1 MTMDNLPSP
10 ELLRKLLRY
19 DHISGDL
26 YWRLR
31 CESRFATPSYASRW
45 NKRYAGKLTF
55 TALRKGYRCGRI
67 GRRTYSAHRVI
78 WSIFYGN
85 HPDGQ
90 IDHINGRKDD
100 NRIDN
105 LRVVTDQENHRNK
118 KMPITNKSGV
128 IGVCWHKRCRRWRAT
143 IGVSGKLIEL
153 GMFREISDAAA
164 ARSQAEIDYNFH
176 ANHGR
181 TK

>member
-1 MTMDNLPSP
+1 MDNLPSP

-45 NKRYAGKLTF
+45 NKRYAGNLAF
-55 TALRKGYRCGRI
+55 TALRNGYRCGGI
-67 GRRTYSAHRVI
+67 GRGTYTAHRVI
-78 WSIFYGN
+78 WAIFYGN

-90 IDHINGRKDD
+90 IDHINGRRDD

-105 LRVVTDQENHRNK
+105 LRVVTAHENRRNQK
-118 KMPITNKSGV
+118 IRIDNKSGV

-143 IGVSGKLIEL
+143 IRVSGKLIEL
-153 GMFREISDAAA
+153 GMFSEISDAAA

-181 TK
+181 TQ